1 MSALS
6 LSRCFGNPSLEYIV
20 AILLAGE
27 IRSQESIVK
36 PASSDFGTLR
46 VRMHCRD
53 VTTLPPLCEL
63 ITCYAA
69 PNLDS
74 LPNMLPFPML
84 KYLRRHPP
92 QLDSSCLCYPV
103 YSD

>member
-36 PASSDFGTLR
+36 PASSDSRTLR
-46 VRMHCRD
+46 VMMHCRD

-69 PNLDS
+69 LNLDFLTQDAP
-74 LPNMLPFPML
+74 LPNA
-84 KYLRRHPP
+84 
-92 QLDSSCLCYPV
+92 
-103 YSD
+103 